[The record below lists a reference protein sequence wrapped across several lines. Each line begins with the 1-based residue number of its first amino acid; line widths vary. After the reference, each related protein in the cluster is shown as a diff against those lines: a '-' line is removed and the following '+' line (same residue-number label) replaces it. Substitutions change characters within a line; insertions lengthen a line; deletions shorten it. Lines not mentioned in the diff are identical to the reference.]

1 MKTNLEE
8 HIDSWLTAGIISSEQ
23 ADQMLLLSGTIDK
36 DTSSNKFVTII
47 SILGSIFLGIGVIW
61 FMASNWAIMGSITKV
76 ILLLGSTTG
85 LLYIGN
91 EIGYNRANY
100 PIVGK
105 ALVFLS
111 AIMFGASIF
120 LIGQIF
126 NVNANSSSLLF
137 LWFIGIIPLVYIY
150 QSPLVTLLSSIV
162 FWIWY
167 NYFLIGTVSEDNV
180 MNGIYFNQIFGVILF
195 AIGSLHYDSHNYK
208 RVARAYRLFG
218 ILITIITLFIFTFKW
233 LYSSEMQSELVTQVN
248 VNWMI
253 IIGIWA
259 ITSFLLF
266 LNLKYNPSRSET
278 NKIEN
283 GIAFGILTLFLIFD
297 YLVFTGTSSYL
308 FLILFNL
315 VFVGLIVV
323 LFKVGYQ
330 RRDMKLIN
338 MASAAT
344 FFYVIFKFLDIF
356 SDLLVN
362 GLTWIVFG
370 ILLIVAATFLEK
382 KRRTIRQTFLE
393 NTNH

>member
-8 HIDSWLTAGIISSEQ
+8 HIESWLTAGIISSEQ

-111 AIMFGASIF
+111 AIMYGASIF

-195 AIGSLHYDSHNYK
+195 AIGSLHYDSHKYK